1 MRRKDIL
8 VTDISKIVECLD
20 KSTALH
26 VGISDSESTYVFPV
40 NFGYEL
46 TDTSLTIYFHGA
58 KQGRKAE
65 LAASSPNVGFCCE
78 TDTETLHSDTAC
90 GFTEHF
96 LSIIGTGRLEI
107 LENDGDKIS
116 GLNAIMKKVS
126 GKEWEYPAE
135 MLSMTN
141 VYRIT
146 ADEYSCKE
154 NR

>member
-1 MRRKDIL
+1 MRRKDRL
-8 VTDISKIVECLD
+8 VTDMSKIVECLEN
-20 KSTALH
+20 STALH

-40 NFGYEL
+40 NFGYEFS
-46 TDTSLTIYFHGA
+46 DTALSIYFHGA

-78 TDTETLHSDTAC
+78 TATDTLHADTAC
-90 GFTEHF
+90 GFTELF

-107 LENDGDKIS
+107 LENDADKTA
-116 GLNAIMKKVS
+116 GLNAIMKKAS

-135 MLSMTN
+135 MLNVTN
-141 VYRIT
+141 VYRIV